1 MRTYLVIFSALI
13 FSNLICLGNPW
24 VKKANFGGVGRH
36 RAVGIAIANKGYMG
50 LGHVNGTGVD
60 ISYKDWWQYDPAAD
74 TWTQKA
80 NFPVNNHGA
89 VSFATSSK
97 GYVGGGSAL
106 SNEFYE
112 YNPVTNTWAPIAP
125 CLINPGD
132 TQGFSVNEKG
142 YVYQTN
148 QLAEYNPSTNSWMMK
163 TPAPVNFGT
172 WSCSFATNSS
182 GFIKSGTNL
191 YEYKPA
197 NDTWLKRENFP
208 GLMTNG
214 SSAFGRDN
222 KGYFTCGYVGGLSN
236 VTDEVWEF
244 DPGSN
249 SWKYICE
256 FPGISRRFPVAFS
269 INGKGYFGTGT
280 NGINLNDFWAFDFD
294 PLEINENDNF
304 SISIYPNPVLSQ
316 LTINMMSPFYGNL
329 KFKIFNLTG
338 DKVGEYLF
346 TKENLTIENLDF
358 LIGFHF
364 YTIENDNQILST
376 GKLLFE

>member
-1 MRTYLVIFSALI
+1 MRCYLFIFSTIL
-13 FSNLICLGNPW
+13 FSNLNCFGNPW

-50 LGHVNGTGVD
+50 LGHVNGTGID

-89 VSFATSSK
+89 VSFATSTR
-97 GYVGGGSAL
+97 GYVGGGSSL

-112 YNPVTNTWAPIAP
+112 YNPITNTWAPIAP
-125 CLINPGD
+125 CLISPGD

-163 TPAPVNFGT
+163 TPAPVNFGA
-172 WSCSFATNSS
+172 WSCSFSTNSS
-182 GFIKSGTNL
+182 GFIKSGTNF

-197 NDTWLKRENFP
+197 NDSWIQRATFP

-214 SSAFGRDN
+214 SSAFGRDE
-222 KGYFTCGYVGGLSN
+222 KGYVTCGYVGGLST
-236 VTDEVWEF
+236 VTDQVWEF

-249 SWKYICE
+249 TWKYICE
-256 FPGISRRFPVAFS
+256 FPGTGRRFPVAFS
-269 INGKGYFGTGT
+269 INGKGYFGSGT

-294 PLEINENDNF
+294 PLTTEEIDNF
-304 SISIYPNPVLSQ
+304 SITTYPNPVTNKLVINTLFPFSNHLK
-316 LTINMMSPFYGNL
+316 LTL
-329 KFKIFNLTG
+329 FNITG
-338 DKVGEYLF
+338 EKVGEY
-346 TKENLTIENLDF
+346 NLTEETQTIENLDY
-358 LIGFHF
+358 LNGFHV
-364 YTIENDNQILST
+364 YTIENDNRILST